1 MEDCDDE
8 TDQILKVIPSHE
20 LKLIPLGIIITHIY
34 NRIIE
39 QASICE
45 SSYDFS
51 IDKLITHYGIN
62 TKIITTRNK
71 TYVVNEIKRLFPGI
85 RITEIIGK
93 TSCSMYNSYF
103 NACWDDDVDDEH
115 DNIDENIVED
125 TLNSYED
132 IILNQAIQESLKE
145 VKKPQV
151 YKKKYYV

>member
-1 MEDCDDE
+1 MEDCDNE

-20 LKLIPLGIIITHIY
+20 LKLIPLGIIITHVY

-39 QASICE
+39 KASVCE

-62 TKIITTRNK
+62 KKIITTDNK
-71 TYVVNEIKRLFPGI
+71 IYVVNEIKRLFPGI

-103 NACWDDDVDDEH
+103 NACWDEEVDNKPDDNDET
-115 DNIDENIVED
+115 IV
-125 TLNSYED
+125 ED

-145 VKKPQV
+145 AKHPQV
-151 YKKKYYV
+151 HKKKYYV